1 MNTASIGRVASKVA
15 LVTGGAS
22 GIGRA
27 TALLLAREGARV
39 AIGDHDPA
47 AGDAAVAAL
56 RDTGAEALFV
66 LLDVRR
72 EADWDRAVSTVVGA
86 WGRLDVL
93 VNNAGI
99 GHAAAILDTSLE
111 DWRRVMAVN
120 MESVFLGTRAAMR
133 VMPAT
138 GGGSIVN
145 LSSIAGLIGAPLMG
159 AYAASKGGVRLFSK
173 VAALECAQAGL
184 NIRVNSVH
192 PAFIDTPLVRG
203 HVAHTAD
210 PEKTRRYLERFQP
223 IGRMGRPEEIAEGIL
238 YLASDASSFVTGSE
252 LVIDG
257 GVTAA

>member
-1 MNTASIGRVASKVA
+1 
-15 LVTGGAS
+15 
-22 GIGRA
+22 
-27 TALLLAREGARV
+27 
-39 AIGDHDPA
+39 
-47 AGDAAVAAL
+47 
-56 RDTGAEALFV
+56 
-66 LLDVRR
+66 
-72 EADWDRAVSTVVGA
+72 
-86 WGRLDVL
+86 VL

-99 GHAAAILDTSLE
+99 GHAATILDTSLA

-120 MESVFLGTRAAMR
+120 MEGVFLGTRAAMR

-192 PAFIDTPLVRG
+192 PAFIDTPLVRA
-203 HVAHTAD
+203 HVDHTAE
-210 PEKTRRYLERFQP
+210 PEKTRRHLERFQP
-223 IGRMGRPEEIAEGIL
+223 IGRMGRAEDIAEGNL
-238 YLASDASSFVTGSE
+238 ALASDASSFVTGSE

-257 GVTAA
+257 GLTAA